1 MMGRCSLFVPNMV
14 GIFPPLLWFLGYS
27 KPEIPLRF
35 LPSSAYRRGITSAS
49 FKNHTFWV
57 LKNPPLEVNQKK

>member
-1 MMGRCSLFVPNMV
+1 MMGRCSLFAPNMV

-35 LPSSAYRRGITSAS
+35 FAVFGLSEGDNLGLI
-49 FKNHTFWV
+49 
-57 LKNPPLEVNQKK
+57 